1 MKSRTWMGWVLAS
14 SLLLAA
20 TTAFAQIPRRTEP
33 GEPVSPDLGTPQVWE
48 FVQISGQAPASML
61 GSMAVRTGDGALFVW
76 SMHQEPRPIVKAP
89 ATPLGDLPRRID
101 PLPPQF
107 PGEGGPGVPDATP
120 MMTVSTLY
128 QWNGEKWVTALVAK
142 DQTAHSIYVGPV
154 GDIYANTNLADG
166 SFRIYHKFGASW
178 RVEPVAG
185 GVVGPAMDFAGNG
198 DVYMRT
204 GNAIL
209 RHTEHS
215 WVVAYACGEFK
226 EGDGLFELGGGQVMA
241 PCEGHEHILNGTTWF
256 TNVEALP
263 THVHSL
269 WAGRDIN
276 GELHMFA
283 GGADPANQNAFIY
296 QYVETTCGSLVG
308 QFQVAKEDAYIA
320 GKPEYI
326 GSVWGANV
334 HEVYAAGLE
343 NGYGILYRFN
353 GNGWVNA
360 APDANL
366 PEMKGVVGNPQGDLW
381 VSLADG
387 RLLHRPAVVIAND
400 EPGGPSPPP
409 IGPGVGAMGA
419 ALAPLVTLSAPAS
432 LATLRFALPE
442 ALDVSLTFFDL
453 GGRRVDAV
461 NAGRLAAG
469 VHEVTW
475 NANRFPS
482 GIYFCRLEAGAL
494 QATSRVFVRK

>member
-1 MKSRTWMGWVLAS
+1 MRSRTLMGWVLAS

-33 GEPVSPDLGTPQVWE
+33 GEPVSPDLGTPQIWQ
-48 FVQISGQAPASML
+48 FVQISGQAPASTL

-128 QWNGEKWVTALVAK
+128 QWNGEKWVTALVAR
-142 DQTAHSIYVGPV
+142 DQVAHSIYVGPL

-166 SFRIYHKFGASW
+166 SFRIYHKFSAAW
-178 RVEPVAG
+178 RVEPVPG
-185 GVVGPAMDFAGNG
+185 NVIGPAMDFAGNG
-198 DVYMRT
+198 EVYMRT

-209 RHTEHS
+209 RHTDHS
-215 WVVAYACGEFK
+215 WVVAYACDEFVQ
-226 EGDGLFELGGGQVMA
+226 GDGLFALADGRIVA
-241 PCEGHEHILNGTTWF
+241 TCERHEHIFNGTTWF
-256 TNVEALP
+256 TNVEGLP

-276 GELHMFA
+276 GVLHMFA
-283 GGADPANQNAFIY
+283 GGADPGNNEARLF
-296 QYVETTCGSLVG
+296 QYVETTPGTLVG
-308 QFQVAKEDAYIA
+308 QFQLVRNDAPV
-320 GKPEYI
+320 GGTPEFI
-326 GSVWGANV
+326 GSVWGAGV
-334 HEVYAAGLE
+334 HDVYAAGLE

-360 APDANL
+360 APQADL

-387 RLLHRPAVVIAND
+387 RLLYRPAVVPTLD
-400 EPGGPSPPP
+400 EAGGPSPPP
-409 IGPGVGAMGA
+409 IAPGVGAMGA
-419 ALAPLVTLSAPAS
+419 ALVPLVTLSAPAS
-432 LATLRFALPE
+432 IATLRFTLAE
-442 ALDVSLTFFDL
+442 AQDVSFTFFDL
-453 GGRRVDAV
+453 GGRRIDGM

-469 VHEVTW
+469 THDVTW
-475 NANRFPS
+475 NANRFPN

-494 QATSRVFVRK
+494 QATSKVFVRK